1 MNTIKRP
8 APTAPPII
16 VSRGSDVDDGVTLV
30 GVSVVDDDTFNA
42 FVMIIAIVLTDTVG
56 EVDIMIMDDDAH
68 VLVPTM
74 LVSSSPEPEPLAF
87 ILQFAYATIKIKVF
101 INNNNI
107 SPLKQSQY
115 LLQQLYIL
123 GILQQHNNY

>member
-1 MNTIKRP
+1 MDD
-8 APTAPPII
+8 I
-16 VSRGSDVDDGVTLV
+16 VTLAGVPVVDDGVTLI
-30 GVSVVDDDTFNA
+30 GVSVVDDNVFN
-42 FVMIIAIVLTDTVG
+42 VIVAIVLTDTVC

-74 LVSSSPEPEPLAF
+74 LVSFSPEPEPLA
-87 ILQFAYATIKIKVF
+87 QFAYATIKIKVF
-101 INNNNI
+101 IDNNNI
-107 SPLKQSQY
+107 SPLKQSQSTVH